1 MSVARNRFSRVA
13 GAAMAGLLVL
23 SLSACAEGLDTRVT
37 RFQTQ
42 LPAPQGQSFAVVAD
56 DPQLA
61 GGIEFGQYAA
71 LVGQKLATQ
80 GYAMAQNPESATM
93 IVHFSYGVD
102 KGHQVVR
109 ETGFSDPY
117 FGPWR
122 GYRGF
127 GYGGGY
133 GRGYGRFGGG
143 WGGGYGGFGGR
154 SWGYGFYDPWFND
167 IDISTV
173 YTSGVS
179 VKIDDRATSR
189 RLFEGHAQAV
199 SASDHLSYLVPNLI
213 DAMFTGFPGNSGET
227 LKITIAPEKTTVKKV
242 DVKR

>member
-1 MSVARNRFSRVA
+1 MSVARNRLSRVA

-23 SLSACAEGLDTRVT
+23 GLSACAEGLDTKVT

-61 GGIEFGQYAA
+61 GGIEFSQYAS
-71 LVGQKLATQ
+71 LVGQKLAKQ
-80 GYAMAQNPESATM
+80 GYAMAQTPEAATL
-93 IVHFSYGVD
+93 IVHFAYNVD

-109 ETGFSDPY
+109 ETGFADPY

-127 GYGGGY
+127 GWGGGY
-133 GRGYGRFGGG
+133 GRF
-143 WGGGYGGFGGR
+143 GGGYGGFGGR
-154 SWGYGFYDPWFND
+154 AWGYGFYDPWFND

-173 YTSGVS
+173 YTSGITI
-179 VKIDDRATSR
+179 KIDDKATSR
-189 RLFEGHAQAV
+189 RLFEGRAQAV
-199 SASDHLSYLVPNLI
+199 SPSDHLSYLVPNLI

-242 DVKR
+242 DVKGQ